1 METLLNLITISK
13 KHCILPTWDFF
24 KPHDRFS
31 YCFGQVGAHDRAVL
45 NQIIDSL
52 TSLANPDE
60 SNGTLNKEGNRIS
73 LKVGKV
79 HQNDMNK
86 GNDTK
91 RKAAVLIIGAGR
103 VCRPAVELLTSNEN
117 TSSRE
122 WYKACLNTDFEGQNV
137 VEVVV
142 ASLYLKDA
150 EEV

>member
-24 KPHDRFS
+24 KTHDRFS

-45 NQIIDSL
+45 NQIVDSL

-60 SNGTLNKEGNRIS
+60 SNGTRIS

-79 HQNDMNK
+79 QQNDMNK

>member
-24 KPHDRFS
+24 KTHDRFS

-45 NQIIDSL
+45 NQIVDSL

-60 SNGTLNKEGNRIS
+60 SNGSRIS

-79 HQNDMNK
+79 QQNDMNK

>member
-1 METLLNLITISK
+1 M
-13 KHCILPTWDFF
+13 
-24 KPHDRFS
+24 
-31 YCFGQVGAHDRAVL
+31 
-45 NQIIDSL
+45 
-52 TSLANPDE
+52 
-60 SNGTLNKEGNRIS
+60 
-73 LKVGKV
+73 KVGKV
-79 HQNDMNK
+79 QQNDMNK

>member
-13 KHCILPTWDFF
+13 KHCMLPTWDFF
-24 KPHDRFS
+24 KTHDRFS

-45 NQIIDSL
+45 NQIVDSL

-60 SNGTLNKEGNRIS
+60 SNGTRIS

-79 HQNDMNK
+79 QQNDMNK

-122 WYKACLNTDFEGQNV
+122 WYKACLNTDFEGQNA

>member
-1 METLLNLITISK
+1 VETLLNLITISK
-13 KHCILPTWDFF
+13 KHCMLPTWDFF
-24 KPHDRFS
+24 KTHDRFS

-45 NQIIDSL
+45 NQIVDSL

-60 SNGTLNKEGNRIS
+60 SNGTRIS

-79 HQNDMNK
+79 QQNDMNK

-122 WYKACLNTDFEGQNV
+122 WYKACLNTDFEGQNA

>member
-31 YCFGQVGAHDRAVL
+31 YCFGQVGANDRAVL

-60 SNGTLNKEGNRIS
+60 SNGTRIS

-79 HQNDMNK
+79 QQNDMNK

>member
-1 METLLNLITISK
+1 VETLLNLITISK

-24 KPHDRFS
+24 KTHDRFS

-45 NQIIDSL
+45 NQIVDSL

-60 SNGTLNKEGNRIS
+60 SNGSRIS

-79 HQNDMNK
+79 QQNDMNK

>member
-1 METLLNLITISK
+1 M
-13 KHCILPTWDFF
+13 LPTWDFF
-24 KPHDRFS
+24 KTHDRFS

-45 NQIIDSL
+45 NQIVDSL

-60 SNGTLNKEGNRIS
+60 SNGTRIS

-79 HQNDMNK
+79 QQNDMNK

-122 WYKACLNTDFEGQNV
+122 WYKACLNTDFEGQNA

>member
-24 KPHDRFS
+24 KTHDRFS
-31 YCFGQVGAHDRAVL
+31 YCFGQVGANDRAVL

-60 SNGTLNKEGNRIS
+60 SNGTRIS

-79 HQNDMNK
+79 QQNDMNK

>member
-13 KHCILPTWDFF
+13 KHCILPTWVFF

-31 YCFGQVGAHDRAVL
+31 YCFGQVGANDRAVL

-60 SNGTLNKEGNRIS
+60 SNGTRIS

-79 HQNDMNK
+79 QQNDMNK

-91 RKAAVLIIGAGR
+91 RKTAVLIIGAGR

>member
-1 METLLNLITISK
+1 
-13 KHCILPTWDFF
+13 LPTWDFF
-24 KPHDRFS
+24 KTHDRFS

-45 NQIIDSL
+45 NQIVDSL

-60 SNGTLNKEGNRIS
+60 SNGTRIS

-79 HQNDMNK
+79 QQNDMNK

>member
-45 NQIIDSL
+45 NQIVDSL

-60 SNGTLNKEGNRIS
+60 SNGTRIS

-79 HQNDMNK
+79 QQNDMNK

-122 WYKACLNTDFEGQNV
+122 WYKACLNTDFEGQNA

>member
-1 METLLNLITISK
+1 VETLLNLITISK

-24 KPHDRFS
+24 KTHDRFS

-45 NQIIDSL
+45 NQIVDSL

-60 SNGTLNKEGNRIS
+60 SNGTRIS

-79 HQNDMNK
+79 QQNDMNK